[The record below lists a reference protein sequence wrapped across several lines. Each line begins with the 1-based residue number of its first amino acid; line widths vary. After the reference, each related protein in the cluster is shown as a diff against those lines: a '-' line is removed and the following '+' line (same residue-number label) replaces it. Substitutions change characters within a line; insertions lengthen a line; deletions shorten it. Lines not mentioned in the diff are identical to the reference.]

1 MNDRLDLLVTDWLRS
16 DAPAKASPEVLTDAL
31 ARVAASGQERYVTQR
46 LLGDRVGRRQDVRL
60 ALVVALVVL
69 ATVGVV
75 VIAGAL
81 IRDQKPVPVGPLSNG
96 SIVFRANGQ
105 AGPDLAGDL
114 LSARGGD
121 RDLYAI
127 AEGGRPRRILGDD
140 VDHDIQMC
148 PTTSADGAQVAYLAL
163 DSTTI
168 TPTPAPVPE
177 GQSFGPNPTDAGPLS
192 EWIEVVG
199 LDASATPT
207 GDARRIP
214 VPETADGSVSCPRWS
229 PDGTRLAFVIDLP
242 DGTRQAVVAGLDG
255 SSAMVARGGVFDW
268 EPAGRRLVV
277 GDTAAWLV
285 PVDGGPAQPLMGVV
299 PNAVAWSLDGSRI
312 ALRTAV
318 ELIVVTP
325 RGEVIFRQ
333 PRPQDDTPVV
343 LWSPDGGR
351 LAEAYGGSLH
361 LTPDDGTASTTI
373 DVDVAGLFPD
383 ATPDADFTP
392 TIGLLAWSPD
402 GRKLLLTASP
412 MFDQNALITVAA
424 DGHHPP
430 DVVLEPS
437 LALPGM
443 QPGQASW
450 QAVHR

>member
-1 MNDRLDLLVTDWLRS
+1 V
-16 DAPAKASPEVLTDAL
+16 
-31 ARVAASGQERYVTQR
+31 
-46 LLGDRVGRRQDVRL
+46 
-60 ALVVALVVL
+60 
-69 ATVGVV
+69 
-75 VIAGAL
+75 
-81 IRDQKPVPVGPLSNG
+81 
-96 SIVFRANGQ
+96 
-105 AGPDLAGDL
+105 
-114 LSARGGD
+114 
-121 RDLYAI
+121 YAI

-148 PTTSADGAQVAYLAL
+148 PTTSPDGSRVAYLAL

-177 GQSFGPNPTDAGPLS
+177 GQTPAPNPTDAGPLAL
-192 EWIEVVG
+192 WIEVVG

-214 VPETADGSVSCPRWS
+214 VPQTDDGSVGCPRWS
-229 PDGTRLAFVIDLP
+229 PDGTRLAFFVDLP
-242 DGTRQAVVAGLDG
+242 DGNRDIIVAGLDG
-255 SSAMVARGGVFDW
+255 SSATVARGYVFDW
-268 EPAGRRLVV
+268 EAGGRRLVV

-285 PVDGGPAQPLMGVV
+285 PVDGGPAQTLMGVV
-299 PNAVAWSLDGSRI
+299 PNAVAWSPDGSRI
-312 ALRTAV
+312 ALRTPL
-318 ELIVVTP
+318 ELLVVTP

-333 PRPQDDTPVV
+333 PRPQDDSPAV
-343 LWSPDGGR
+343 LWAPDGSR
-351 LAEAYGGSLH
+351 LAEAYGGRVH
-361 LTPDDGTASTTI
+361 LTSPDGTASSTI

-412 MFDQNALITVAA
+412 MFDQNALITLGA
-424 DGHHPP
+424 DGMGPP
-430 DVVLEPS
+430 DVLLAPS

-450 QAVHR
+450 QAVHREALSLAGVASLGRVRSVHLEETQHLGVGRPRRGGRDVERHRRRDREVGEGVERELRDHRLGHREHRRLIDRDLMGQRIEPRQLAHEERHRTRVETAAFAGDGHRRLPGAPNPRARLPSGS